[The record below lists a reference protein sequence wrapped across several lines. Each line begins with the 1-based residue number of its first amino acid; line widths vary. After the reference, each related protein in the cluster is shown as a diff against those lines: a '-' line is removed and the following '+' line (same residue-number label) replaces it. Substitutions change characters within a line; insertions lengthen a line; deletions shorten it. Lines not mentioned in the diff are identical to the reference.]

1 MSVAS
6 RFAKLL
12 VEGVDPQVYHTI
24 RTAAEQRVKTLQDH
38 VMEVAEATLD
48 QEIFRRLKFEAE
60 TREEQ
65 ANKAK
70 KPKPAPPPPAAK
82 PGANH
87 VQTRLAERY
96 SLEVTRDEITEIA
109 GLIKTGS
116 PTVKLIQR
124 EAQIICQ
131 YEVQVKGKRVRV
143 VYNAKHGRIM
153 TAVPI
158 KEIRSGKS
166 PVGRRKETR
175 GNPRSMPISEI

>member
-38 VMEVAEATLD
+38 
-48 QEIFRRLKFEAE
+48 
-60 TREEQ
+60 
-65 ANKAK
+65 
-70 KPKPAPPPPAAK
+70 
-82 PGANH
+82 
-87 VQTRLAERY
+87 
-96 SLEVTRDEITEIA
+96 
-109 GLIKTGS
+109 
-116 PTVKLIQR
+116 
-124 EAQIICQ
+124 
-131 YEVQVKGKRVRV
+131 EVQVKGKRVRV